1 VLIIDDPQMPE
12 LIPIA
17 KRAAPDRPIIFRS
30 HIEVR
35 DDLVLNDG
43 SAAQHVWQNM
53 WSSIKQ
59 ADVFLSHPVQSFV
72 PPDVRKETLGWL
84 PATTDW

>member
-1 VLIIDDPQMPE
+1 MPE

-17 KRAAPDRPIIFRS
+17 KKLAPDRPIIFRS

-35 DDLVLNDG
+35 DDLVREDG
-43 SAAQHVWQNM
+43 SAAQHVWRNM
-53 WSSIKQ
+53 WSSIKL
-59 ADVFLSHPVQSFV
+59 ADVFLSHPVRSFV
-72 PPDVRKETLGWL
+72 PSDVRRDSLGWL

>member
-1 VLIIDDPQMPE
+1 MPE

-17 KRAAPDRPIIFRS
+17 KKFAPDRPIIFRS

-35 DDLVLNDG
+35 DDLIFEDG
-43 SAAQHVWQNM
+43 SAAQQVWRFL

-59 ADVFLSHPVQSFV
+59 ADVFLSHPVRTFV
-72 PPDVRKETLGWL
+72 PNDVRKEILGWL